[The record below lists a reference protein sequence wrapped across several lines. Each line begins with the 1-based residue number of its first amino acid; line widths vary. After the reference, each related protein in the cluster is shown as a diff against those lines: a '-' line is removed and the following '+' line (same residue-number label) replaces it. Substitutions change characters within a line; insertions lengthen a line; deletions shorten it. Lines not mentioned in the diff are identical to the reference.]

1 MGLADSL
8 LWMDVVMPGSDG
20 SLMMLMMSMTTTDV
34 ERQTGREEKRQR
46 TAIASKVGQTR
57 GARHRHAAGA
67 DAADDASG
75 DTSASNDADASV
87 MMMMMMR
94 MWSVNAS
101 VGRALRS
108 EREKS
113 STGLCN
119 FEKWYDC
126 FKFSQLKL
134 PFKLAIIYF
143 LKRNPSTHLSLNNPP
158 FYPSIHQ

>member
-1 MGLADSL
+1 
-8 LWMDVVMPGSDG
+8 
-20 SLMMLMMSMTTTDV
+20 MLMMSMTTTDV

-46 TAIASKVGQTR
+46 TAIASKIGRTK

-87 MMMMMMR
+87 MMMMMMMMR

-113 STGLCN
+113 STGL
-119 FEKWYDC
+119 
-126 FKFSQLKL
+126 
-134 PFKLAIIYF
+134 
-143 LKRNPSTHLSLNNPP
+143 
-158 FYPSIHQ
+158 